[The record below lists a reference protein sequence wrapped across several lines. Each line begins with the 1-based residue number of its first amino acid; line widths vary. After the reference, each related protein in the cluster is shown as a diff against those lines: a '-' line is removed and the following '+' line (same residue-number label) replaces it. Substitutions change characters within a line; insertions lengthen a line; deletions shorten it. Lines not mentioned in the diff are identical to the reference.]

1 MKKYVA
7 LFMMIAVPARA
18 DIYTALREI
27 DASNPEIAAARSVV
41 EASSADVR
49 QSWTGWQPSV
59 GVSAGMARAKTKA
72 NVMGV
77 DESYTQ
83 KQLGISVEQ
92 NLFQGFATHARID
105 AAKGQFQAEQATLY
119 ATRQTVFLEAVQA
132 YLNVLNTREVLA
144 LRRNNE
150 KVLREYYNLF
160 SQKEQV
166 GVLTKTDVAQAE
178 ARLELAKYAA
188 IAAKADYD
196 NALETYRRIYG
207 QAENKYTDVATDRL
221 KPVFPKT
228 IQEAEQQALAHHP
241 SILAADARYR
251 AADAQITVARQTILP
266 SVDVKASAMRLD
278 DIPLADR
285 VDDSRIGVYLTVPLY
300 DKGTALA
307 QTQKAK
313 ANASA
318 VKVQITGAQRRV
330 LEKLNQAWNIYQ
342 AQTAA
347 ITSAQIRI
355 KASRLA
361 LEGVRDEQERGRR
374 TVLDVLNAEQEVLD
388 AQVSLTQAH
397 HRQILAFFS
406 VLSGTGALTP
416 HNLGIES

>member
-7 LFMMIAVPARA
+7 LLMMMAVPAWA

-27 DASNPEIAAARSVV
+27 DASNPEITAARSIVK
-41 EASSADVR
+41 ASGADVR
-49 QSWTGWQPSV
+49 QSWAGWQPSV
-59 GVSAGMARAKTKA
+59 GVSAGIARAKTKA
-72 NVMGV
+72 EQMGI

-83 KQLGISVEQ
+83 KQLGVSVEQ
-92 NLFQGFATHARID
+92 NLFQGFATNARID
-105 AAKGQFQAEQATLY
+105 AAKGQLQAEQASLY

-207 QAENKYTDVATDRL
+207 QTENQYTDVSTDRL

-228 IQEAEQQALAHHP
+228 IQEAEQQALANHP

-251 AADAQITVARQTILP
+251 SADAQITVARQTILP
-266 SVDVKASAMRLD
+266 SVDVKASAMRFD

-318 VKVQITGAQRRV
+318 IKAQITGAQRAV

-361 LEGVRDEQERGRR
+361 LDGVRDEQERGRR

-388 AQVSLTQAH
+388 ARVSLTQAH
-397 HRQILAFFS
+397 HRQTLAFFS

-416 HNLGIES
+416 HNLGIE

>member
-7 LFMMIAVPARA
+7 LLMMMAVPAWA
-18 DIYTALREI
+18 DLYTALREI
-27 DASNPEIAAARSVV
+27 DASNPEITAARSVV
-41 EASSADVR
+41 KASGADVR
-49 QSWTGWQPSV
+49 QSWAGWQPSV
-59 GVSAGMARAKTKA
+59 GVSAGIARAKTKA
-72 NVMGV
+72 DQMGI

-83 KQLGISVEQ
+83 KQLGVSVEQ
-92 NLFQGFATHARID
+92 NLFQGFATNARID
-105 AAKGQFQAEQATLY
+105 AAKGQLQAEQAALY

-178 ARLELAKYAA
+178 ARLELAKYAV

-207 QAENKYTDVATDRL
+207 QAENQYTDVSTDRL

-228 IQEAEQQALAHHP
+228 IQEAEQQALANHP

-266 SVDVKASAMRLD
+266 SVDVKASAMRFD

-318 VKVQITGAQRRV
+318 VKAQITGAQRAV

-361 LEGVRDEQERGRR
+361 LDGVRDEQERGRR

-397 HRQILAFFS
+397 HRQTLAFFS

-416 HNLGIES
+416 HNLGIE

>member
-7 LFMMIAVPARA
+7 LLMMMAVPAWA

-27 DASNPEIAAARSVV
+27 DASNPEITAARSIVK
-41 EASSADVR
+41 ASGADVR
-49 QSWTGWQPSV
+49 QSWAGWQPSV
-59 GVSAGMARAKTKA
+59 GVSAGIARAKTKA
-72 NVMGV
+72 DQMGI

-83 KQLGISVEQ
+83 KQLGVSVEQ
-92 NLFQGFATHARID
+92 NLFQGFATNARID
-105 AAKGQFQAEQATLY
+105 AAKGQLQAEQASLY

-207 QAENKYTDVATDRL
+207 QTENQYTDVSTDRL

-228 IQEAEQQALAHHP
+228 IQEAEQQALANHP

-251 AADAQITVARQTILP
+251 SADAQITVARQTILP
-266 SVDVKASAMRLD
+266 SVDVKASAMRFD

-313 ANASA
+313 AHASA
-318 VKVQITGAQRRV
+318 VKAQITGAQRAV

-361 LEGVRDEQERGRR
+361 LDGVRDEQERGRR

-388 AQVSLTQAH
+388 ARVSLTQAH
-397 HRQILAFFS
+397 HRQTQAFFS

-416 HNLGIES
+416 HNLGIE

>member
-7 LFMMIAVPARA
+7 LLMMMAVPAWA

-27 DASNPEIAAARSVV
+27 DASNPEITAARSIVK
-41 EASSADVR
+41 ASGADVR
-49 QSWTGWQPSV
+49 QSWAGWQPSV
-59 GVSAGMARAKTKA
+59 GVSAGIARAKTKA
-72 NVMGV
+72 DQMGI

-83 KQLGISVEQ
+83 KQLGVSVEQ
-92 NLFQGFATHARID
+92 NLFQGFATNARID
-105 AAKGQFQAEQATLY
+105 AAKGQLQAEQASLY

-207 QAENKYTDVATDRL
+207 QTENQYTDVSTDRL

-228 IQEAEQQALAHHP
+228 IQEAEQQALANHP

-251 AADAQITVARQTILP
+251 SADAQITVARQTILP
-266 SVDVKASAMRLD
+266 SVDVKASAMRFD

-318 VKVQITGAQRRV
+318 IKAQITVAQRAV

-361 LEGVRDEQERGRR
+361 LDGVRDEQERGRR

-388 AQVSLTQAH
+388 ARVSLTQAH
-397 HRQILAFFS
+397 HRQTLAFFS

-416 HNLGIES
+416 HNLGIE

>member
-7 LFMMIAVPARA
+7 LLMMMAVPAWA

-27 DASNPEIAAARSVV
+27 DASNPEITAARSIVK
-41 EASSADVR
+41 ASGADVR
-49 QSWTGWQPSV
+49 QSWAGWQPSV
-59 GVSAGMARAKTKA
+59 GVSAGIARAKTKA
-72 NVMGV
+72 DQMGI

-83 KQLGISVEQ
+83 KQLGVSVEQ
-92 NLFQGFATHARID
+92 NLFQGFSTNARID
-105 AAKGQFQAEQATLY
+105 AAKGQLQAEQASLY

-207 QAENKYTDVATDRL
+207 QTENQYTDVSTDRL
-221 KPVFPKT
+221 KPIFPKT
-228 IQEAEQQALAHHP
+228 IQEAEQQALANHP

-251 AADAQITVARQTILP
+251 SADAQITVARQTILP
-266 SVDVKASAMRLD
+266 SVDVKASAMRFD

-318 VKVQITGAQRRV
+318 IKAQITGAQRAV

-361 LEGVRDEQERGRR
+361 LDGVRDEQERGRR

-388 AQVSLTQAH
+388 ARVSLTQAH
-397 HRQILAFFS
+397 HRQTLAFFS

-416 HNLGIES
+416 HNLGIE

>member
-7 LFMMIAVPARA
+7 LLMMMTVPAWA

-27 DASNPEIAAARSVV
+27 DASNPEITAARSVV
-41 EASSADVR
+41 KASGADVR
-49 QSWTGWQPSV
+49 QSWAGWQPSV
-59 GVSAGMARAKTKA
+59 GVSAGIARAKTKA
-72 NVMGV
+72 DQMGI

-83 KQLGISVEQ
+83 KQLGVSVEQ
-92 NLFQGFATHARID
+92 NLFQGFATNARID
-105 AAKGQFQAEQATLY
+105 AAKGQLQAEQASLY

-207 QAENKYTDVATDRL
+207 QTENQYTDVSTDRL

-228 IQEAEQQALAHHP
+228 IQEAEQQALANHP

-251 AADAQITVARQTILP
+251 SADAQITVARQTILP
-266 SVDVKASAMRLD
+266 SVDVKASAMRFD

-318 VKVQITGAQRRV
+318 IKAQITGAQRAV

-361 LEGVRDEQERGRR
+361 LDGVRDEQERGRR

-388 AQVSLTQAH
+388 ARVSLTQAH
-397 HRQILAFFS
+397 HRQTLAFFS

-416 HNLGIES
+416 HNLGIE

>member
-7 LFMMIAVPARA
+7 LLMMMAVPAWA

-27 DASNPEIAAARSVV
+27 DASNPEITAARSVV
-41 EASSADVR
+41 KASGADVR
-49 QSWTGWQPSV
+49 QSWVGWQPSV
-59 GVSAGMARAKTKA
+59 GVSAGIARAKTKA
-72 NVMGV
+72 DQMGI

-83 KQLGISVEQ
+83 KQLGVSVEQ
-92 NLFQGFATHARID
+92 NLFQGFATNARID
-105 AAKGQFQAEQATLY
+105 AAKGQLQAEQASLY

-207 QAENKYTDVATDRL
+207 QTENQYTDVSTDRL

-228 IQEAEQQALAHHP
+228 IQEAEQQALANHP

-251 AADAQITVARQTILP
+251 SADAQITVARQTILP
-266 SVDVKASAMRLD
+266 SVDIKASAMRFD

-318 VKVQITGAQRRV
+318 IKAQITGAQRAV

-361 LEGVRDEQERGRR
+361 LDGVRDEQERGRR

-388 AQVSLTQAH
+388 ARVSLTQAH
-397 HRQILAFFS
+397 HRQTLAFFS

-416 HNLGIES
+416 HNLGIE

>member
-7 LFMMIAVPARA
+7 LLMMMAVPAWA

-27 DASNPEIAAARSVV
+27 DASNPEITAARSIVK
-41 EASSADVR
+41 ASGADVR
-49 QSWTGWQPSV
+49 QSWAGWQPSV
-59 GVSAGMARAKTKA
+59 GVSAGIARAKTKA
-72 NVMGV
+72 DQMGI

-83 KQLGISVEQ
+83 KQLGVSVEQ
-92 NLFQGFATHARID
+92 NLFQGFATNARID
-105 AAKGQFQAEQATLY
+105 AAKGQLQAEQASLY

-207 QAENKYTDVATDRL
+207 QTENQYTDVSTDRL

-228 IQEAEQQALAHHP
+228 IQEAEQQALANHP

-251 AADAQITVARQTILP
+251 SADAQITVARQTILP
-266 SVDVKASAMRLD
+266 SVDVKASAMRFD

-318 VKVQITGAQRRV
+318 IKAQITGAQRAV

-361 LEGVRDEQERGRR
+361 LDGVRDEQERGRR

-388 AQVSLTQAH
+388 ARVSLTQAH
-397 HRQILAFFS
+397 HRQTLAFFS

-416 HNLGIES
+416 HNLGIE

>member
-7 LFMMIAVPARA
+7 LLMMMAVPAWA

-27 DASNPEIAAARSVV
+27 DASNPEITAARSIVK
-41 EASSADVR
+41 ASGADVR
-49 QSWTGWQPSV
+49 QSWAGWQPSV
-59 GVSAGMARAKTKA
+59 GVSAGIARAKTKA
-72 NVMGV
+72 DQMGI

-83 KQLGISVEQ
+83 KQLGVSVEQ
-92 NLFQGFATHARID
+92 NLFQGFSTNARID
-105 AAKGQFQAEQATLY
+105 AAKGQLQAEQASLY

-207 QAENKYTDVATDRL
+207 QTENQYTDVSTDRL

-228 IQEAEQQALAHHP
+228 IQEAEQQALANHP

-251 AADAQITVARQTILP
+251 SADAQITVARQTILP
-266 SVDVKASAMRLD
+266 SVDVKASAMRFD

-318 VKVQITGAQRRV
+318 IKAQITGAQRAV

-361 LEGVRDEQERGRR
+361 LDGVRDEQERGRR

-388 AQVSLTQAH
+388 ARVSLTQAH
-397 HRQILAFFS
+397 HRQTLAFFS

-416 HNLGIES
+416 HNLGIE

>member
-7 LFMMIAVPARA
+7 LLMMMAVPAWA

-27 DASNPEIAAARSVV
+27 DASNPEITAAQSIVK
-41 EASSADVR
+41 ASGADVR
-49 QSWTGWQPSV
+49 QSWAGWQPSV
-59 GVSAGMARAKTKA
+59 GVSAGIARAKTKA
-72 NVMGV
+72 DQMGI

-83 KQLGISVEQ
+83 KQLGVSVEQ
-92 NLFQGFATHARID
+92 NLFQGFSNNARID
-105 AAKGQFQAEQATLY
+105 AAKGQLQAEQASLY

-207 QAENKYTDVATDRL
+207 QTENQYTDVSTDRL

-228 IQEAEQQALAHHP
+228 IQEAEQQALANHP

-251 AADAQITVARQTILP
+251 SADAQITVARQTILP
-266 SVDVKASAMRLD
+266 SVDVKASAMRFD

-318 VKVQITGAQRRV
+318 IKAQITGAQRAV

-361 LEGVRDEQERGRR
+361 LDGVRDEQERGRR

-388 AQVSLTQAH
+388 ARVSLTQAH
-397 HRQILAFFS
+397 HRQTLAFFS

-416 HNLGIES
+416 HNLGIE

>member
-7 LFMMIAVPARA
+7 LLMMMAVPAWA

-27 DASNPEIAAARSVV
+27 DASNPEITAARSIVK
-41 EASSADVR
+41 ASGADVR
-49 QSWTGWQPSV
+49 QSWAGWQPSV
-59 GVSAGMARAKTKA
+59 GVSAGIARAKTKA
-72 NVMGV
+72 DQMGI

-83 KQLGISVEQ
+83 KQLGVSVEQ
-92 NLFQGFATHARID
+92 NLFQGFATNARID
-105 AAKGQFQAEQATLY
+105 AAKGQLQAEQASLY

-178 ARLELAKYAA
+178 ARLELAKYAT

-207 QAENKYTDVATDRL
+207 QTENQYTDVSTDRL
-221 KPVFPKT
+221 KSVFPKT
-228 IQEAEQQALAHHP
+228 IQEAEQQALANHP

-251 AADAQITVARQTILP
+251 SADAQITVARQTILP
-266 SVDVKASAMRLD
+266 SVDVKASAMRFD

-318 VKVQITGAQRRV
+318 IKAQITGAQRAV

-361 LEGVRDEQERGRR
+361 LDGVRDEQERGRR

-388 AQVSLTQAH
+388 ARVSLTQAH
-397 HRQILAFFS
+397 HRQTLAFFS

-416 HNLGIES
+416 HNLGIE

>member
-7 LFMMIAVPARA
+7 LLMMMAVPAWA

-27 DASNPEIAAARSVV
+27 DASNPEITAARSIVK
-41 EASSADVR
+41 ASGADVR
-49 QSWTGWQPSV
+49 QSWAGWQPSV
-59 GVSAGMARAKTKA
+59 GVSAGIARAKTKA
-72 NVMGV
+72 DQMGI

-83 KQLGISVEQ
+83 KQLGVSVEQ
-92 NLFQGFATHARID
+92 NLFQGFATNARID
-105 AAKGQFQAEQATLY
+105 AAKGQLQAEQASLY

-178 ARLELAKYAA
+178 ARLELAKYAT

-207 QAENKYTDVATDRL
+207 QTENQYTDVSTDRL
-221 KPVFPKT
+221 KSVFPKT
-228 IQEAEQQALAHHP
+228 IQEAEQQALANHP

-251 AADAQITVARQTILP
+251 SADAQITVARQTILP
-266 SVDVKASAMRLD
+266 SVDVKAAAMRFD

-318 VKVQITGAQRRV
+318 IKAQITGAQRAV

-361 LEGVRDEQERGRR
+361 LDGVRDEQERGRR

-388 AQVSLTQAH
+388 ARVSLTQAH
-397 HRQILAFFS
+397 HRQTLAFFS

-416 HNLGIES
+416 HNLGIE

>member
-7 LFMMIAVPARA
+7 LLMMMAVPAWA

-27 DASNPEIAAARSVV
+27 DASNPEITAARSVV
-41 EASSADVR
+41 KASGADVR
-49 QSWTGWQPSV
+49 QSWVGWQPSV
-59 GVSAGMARAKTKA
+59 GVSAGIARAKTKA
-72 NVMGV
+72 DQMGI

-83 KQLGISVEQ
+83 KQLGVSVEQ
-92 NLFQGFATHARID
+92 NLFQGFSTNARID
-105 AAKGQFQAEQATLY
+105 AAKGQLQAEQASLY

-207 QAENKYTDVATDRL
+207 QTENQYTDVSTDRL

-228 IQEAEQQALAHHP
+228 IQEAEQQALANHP

-251 AADAQITVARQTILP
+251 SADAQITVARQTILP
-266 SVDVKASAMRLD
+266 SVDVKASAMRFD

-318 VKVQITGAQRRV
+318 IKAQITGAQRAV

-361 LEGVRDEQERGRR
+361 LDGVRDEQERGRR

-388 AQVSLTQAH
+388 ARVSLTQAH
-397 HRQILAFFS
+397 HRQTLAFFS

-416 HNLGIES
+416 HNLGIE

>member
-7 LFMMIAVPARA
+7 LLMMMAVPAWA

-27 DASNPEIAAARSVV
+27 DASNPEITAARSVV
-41 EASSADVR
+41 KASGADVR
-49 QSWTGWQPSV
+49 QSWAGWQPSV
-59 GVSAGMARAKTKA
+59 GVSAGIARAKTKA
-72 NVMGV
+72 DQMGI

-83 KQLGISVEQ
+83 KQLGVSVEQ
-92 NLFQGFATHARID
+92 NLFQGFSTNARID
-105 AAKGQFQAEQATLY
+105 AAKGQLQAEQASLY

-207 QAENKYTDVATDRL
+207 QTENQYTDVSTDRL

-228 IQEAEQQALAHHP
+228 IQEAEQQALANHP

-251 AADAQITVARQTILP
+251 SADAQITVARQTILP
-266 SVDVKASAMRLD
+266 SVDVKASAMRFD

-318 VKVQITGAQRRV
+318 IKAQITGAQRAV

-361 LEGVRDEQERGRR
+361 LDGVRDEQERGRR

-388 AQVSLTQAH
+388 ARVSLTQAH
-397 HRQILAFFS
+397 HCQTLAFFS

-416 HNLGIES
+416 HNLGIE

>member
-7 LFMMIAVPARA
+7 LLMMMAVPAWA

-27 DASNPEIAAARSVV
+27 DASNPEITAARSVV
-41 EASSADVR
+41 KASGADVR
-49 QSWTGWQPSV
+49 QSWAGWQPSV
-59 GVSAGMARAKTKA
+59 GVSAGIARAKTKA
-72 NVMGV
+72 DQMGI

-83 KQLGISVEQ
+83 KQLGVSVEQ
-92 NLFQGFATHARID
+92 NLFQGFATNARID
-105 AAKGQFQAEQATLY
+105 AAKGQLQAEQASLY

-207 QAENKYTDVATDRL
+207 QTENQYTDVSTDRL

-228 IQEAEQQALAHHP
+228 IQEAEQQALANHP

-251 AADAQITVARQTILP
+251 SADAQITVARQTILP
-266 SVDVKASAMRLD
+266 SVDVKASAMRFD

-313 ANASA
+313 TNASA
-318 VKVQITGAQRRV
+318 IKAQITVAQRAV

-361 LEGVRDEQERGRR
+361 LDGVRDEQERGRR

-388 AQVSLTQAH
+388 ARVSLTQAH
-397 HRQILAFFS
+397 HRQTLAFFS

-416 HNLGIES
+416 HNLGIE

>member
-7 LFMMIAVPARA
+7 LLMMMAVPAWA

-27 DASNPEIAAARSVV
+27 DASNPEITAARSIVK
-41 EASSADVR
+41 ASGADVR
-49 QSWTGWQPSV
+49 QSWAGWQPSV
-59 GVSAGMARAKTKA
+59 GVSAGIARAKTKA
-72 NVMGV
+72 DQMGI

-83 KQLGISVEQ
+83 KQLGVSVEQ
-92 NLFQGFATHARID
+92 NLFQGFSTNARID
-105 AAKGQFQAEQATLY
+105 AAKGQLQAEQASLY

-207 QAENKYTDVATDRL
+207 QTENQYTDVSTDRL
-221 KPVFPKT
+221 KSVFPKT
-228 IQEAEQQALAHHP
+228 IQEAEQQALANHP

-251 AADAQITVARQTILP
+251 SADAQITVARQTILP
-266 SVDVKASAMRLD
+266 SVDVKASAMRFD

-318 VKVQITGAQRRV
+318 IKAQITGAQRAV

-361 LEGVRDEQERGRR
+361 LDGVRDEQERGRR

-388 AQVSLTQAH
+388 ARVSLTQAH
-397 HRQILAFFS
+397 HRQTLAFFS

-416 HNLGIES
+416 HNLGIE

>member
-7 LFMMIAVPARA
+7 LLMMMAVPAWA

-27 DASNPEIAAARSVV
+27 DASNPEITAAQSIVK
-41 EASSADVR
+41 ASGADVR
-49 QSWTGWQPSV
+49 QSWAGWQPSV
-59 GVSAGMARAKTKA
+59 GVSAGIARAKTKA
-72 NVMGV
+72 DQMGI

-83 KQLGISVEQ
+83 KQLGVSVEQ
-92 NLFQGFATHARID
+92 NLFQGFSTNARID
-105 AAKGQFQAEQATLY
+105 AAKGQLQAEQASLY

-207 QAENKYTDVATDRL
+207 QTENQYTDVSTDRL

-228 IQEAEQQALAHHP
+228 IQEAEQQALANHP

-251 AADAQITVARQTILP
+251 SADAQITVARQTILP
-266 SVDVKASAMRLD
+266 SVDVKASAMRFD

-318 VKVQITGAQRRV
+318 IKAQITGAQRAV

-361 LEGVRDEQERGRR
+361 LDGVRDEQERGRR

-388 AQVSLTQAH
+388 ARVSLTQAH
-397 HRQILAFFS
+397 HRQTLAFFS

-416 HNLGIES
+416 HNLGIE

>member
-7 LFMMIAVPARA
+7 LLMMMAVPAWA

-41 EASSADVR
+41 KASGADVR
-49 QSWTGWQPSV
+49 QSWAGWQPSV
-59 GVSAGMARAKTKA
+59 GVSAGIARAKTKA
-72 NVMGV
+72 DQMGI

-83 KQLGISVEQ
+83 KQLGVSVEQ
-92 NLFQGFATHARID
+92 NLFQGFATNARID
-105 AAKGQFQAEQATLY
+105 AAKGQLQAEQASLY

-207 QAENKYTDVATDRL
+207 QTENQYTDVSTDRL
-221 KPVFPKT
+221 KSVFPKT
-228 IQEAEQQALAHHP
+228 IQEAEQQALANHP

-251 AADAQITVARQTILP
+251 SADAQITVARQTILP
-266 SVDVKASAMRLD
+266 SVDVKASAMRFD

-318 VKVQITGAQRRV
+318 IKAQITGAQRAV

-361 LEGVRDEQERGRR
+361 LDGVRDEQERGRR

-388 AQVSLTQAH
+388 ARVSLTQAH
-397 HRQILAFFS
+397 HRQTLAFFS

-416 HNLGIES
+416 HNLGIE

>member
-7 LFMMIAVPARA
+7 LLMMMAVPAWA

-27 DASNPEIAAARSVV
+27 DASNPEITAARSVV
-41 EASSADVR
+41 KASGADVR
-49 QSWTGWQPSV
+49 QSWAGWQPSV
-59 GVSAGMARAKTKA
+59 GVSAGIARAKTKA
-72 NVMGV
+72 DQMGI

-83 KQLGISVEQ
+83 KQLGVSVEQ
-92 NLFQGFATHARID
+92 NLFQGFATNARID
-105 AAKGQFQAEQATLY
+105 AAKGQLQAEQASLY

-207 QAENKYTDVATDRL
+207 QTENQYTDVSTDRL

-228 IQEAEQQALAHHP
+228 IQEAEQQALANHP

-251 AADAQITVARQTILP
+251 SADAQITVARQTILP
-266 SVDVKASAMRLD
+266 SVDVKASAMRFD

-318 VKVQITGAQRRV
+318 IKAQITGAQRAV

-361 LEGVRDEQERGRR
+361 LDGVRDEQERGRR

-388 AQVSLTQAH
+388 ARVSLTQAH
-397 HRQILAFFS
+397 HRQTLAFFS

-416 HNLGIES
+416 HNLGIE

>member
-7 LFMMIAVPARA
+7 LLMMMAVPAWA

-27 DASNPEIAAARSVV
+27 DASNPEITAARSVV
-41 EASSADVR
+41 KASGADVR
-49 QSWTGWQPSV
+49 QSWAGWQPSV
-59 GVSAGMARAKTKA
+59 GVSAGIARAKTKA
-72 NVMGV
+72 DQMGI

-83 KQLGISVEQ
+83 KQLGVSVEQ
-92 NLFQGFATHARID
+92 NLFQGFSTNARID
-105 AAKGQFQAEQATLY
+105 AAKGQLQAEQASLY

-207 QAENKYTDVATDRL
+207 QTENQYTDVSTDRL
-221 KPVFPKT
+221 KPIFPKT
-228 IQEAEQQALAHHP
+228 IQEAEQQALANHP

-251 AADAQITVARQTILP
+251 SADAQITVARQTILP
-266 SVDVKASAMRLD
+266 SVDVKASAMRFD

-318 VKVQITGAQRRV
+318 IKAQITGAQRAV

-361 LEGVRDEQERGRR
+361 LDGVRDEQERGRR

-388 AQVSLTQAH
+388 ARVSLTQAH
-397 HRQILAFFS
+397 HCQTLAFFS

-416 HNLGIES
+416 HNLGIE